1 MLIDSHA
8 HLNLITPEDDLDQ
21 IIQRANQNTV
31 ENIVNVGI
39 DVTSSRVGIDIAG
52 RYDNVFTTVGFHPN
66 GSSRMTQSD
75 LDQLARLASHHKVV
89 AVGET
94 GLDYYR
100 HYATPEE
107 QLTSLRWQLNLA
119 AELELPVVI
128 HCRQAHDKMLEVLS
142 AWAKSVT
149 SNRNLGVIH
158 CFSGNTELAQRY
170 VNLGFLISMAGSLTY
185 PNAKDLKLV
194 AHQLPLEKFLVET
207 DSPFLTPQKWR
218 GSRNEPAF
226 VVQVAQEI
234 SRIRGIPVAEVAN
247 VTSANTIS
255 LFRLPVVRRSK

>member
-1 MLIDSHA
+1 MIDSHA
-8 HLNLITPEDDLDQ
+8 HLDLITLGDDLDQ
-21 IIQRANQNTV
+21 IIKRANQNTV

-39 DVTSSRVGIDIAG
+39 DVTSSRAGIDIAG

-75 LDQLARLASHHKVV
+75 LDQLARLASHHKVI

-128 HCRQAHDKMLEVLS
+128 HCRQAHEKMLGVLS
-142 AWAKSVT
+142 AWVGSV
-149 SNRNLGVIH
+149 SSYRNRGVIH
-158 CFSGNTELAQRY
+158 CFSGDTELAQRY
-170 VNLGFLISMAGSLTY
+170 VDLGFLISMAGSLTY
-185 PNAKDLKLV
+185 PNARDLKLV
-194 AHQLPLEKFLVET
+194 ARQLPLEKLLVET

-226 VVQVAQEI
+226 VTQVAQEI
-234 SRIRGIPVAEVAN
+234 SRIRGIPVAEVAD

-255 LFRLPVVRRSK
+255 LFRLPVVRRRK